1 MSFFALADIEMLS
14 KVVSQLKPSTCP
26 LDPLPTKFFK
36 TIFDSVSK
44 DILAII
50 NCSLLTGIFPSELK
64 TALVRPLLKK
74 SNLDSSV
81 LNNFRP
87 ISNLPFLSKI
97 LEKIVFKQLNNF
109 LDANC
114 AFDTFQSGFR
124 SNHSTETALVK
135 VVNDFRINADS
146 KKLSVLALLDL
157 SAAFDT
163 VDHNILI
170 DRLENWVGLTGPVLN
185 WFRTYLTGREYF
197 VAPRRPQLKKH
208 FYDLWGPSRIHFRAL
223 TFQSIHATPW

>member
-1 MSFFALADIEMLS
+1 
-14 KVVSQLKPSTCP
+14 
-26 LDPLPTKFFK
+26 
-36 TIFDSVSK
+36 
-44 DILAII
+44 ILAII
-50 NCSLLTGIFPSELK
+50 NCFLLTGIFPSELK

-81 LNNFRP
+81 LINFRP

-135 VVNDFRINADS
+135 VVNYLRINADS
-146 KKLSVLALLDL
+146 KKRSVLALLDL

-163 VDHNILI
+163 FD
-170 DRLENWVGLTGPVLN
+170 GLAGPVLN
-185 WFRTYLTGREYF
+185 WFRTYLTGR
-197 VAPRRPQLKKH
+197 
-208 FYDLWGPSRIHFRAL
+208 
-223 TFQSIHATPW
+223 